1 MDENVIFYK
10 TFSIVLG
17 CYALFIM
24 FVLPII
30 HRKMRMYGD
39 RLDILKLINVVALG
53 LGFSGFMGII
63 SRGTDSMFI
72 MAVIALVLIGSSIV
86 VFREFFIYLFK

>member
-1 MDENVIFYK
+1 MDEQGVFYK

-24 FVLPII
+24 FALPIV

-39 RLDILKLINVVALG
+39 RLDILKLINVAALG
-53 LGFSGFMGII
+53 LGFSGFMGIV
-63 SRGTDSMFI
+63 SRGTDSTLI
-72 MAVIALVLIGSSIV
+72 MAVIALILIGSFIV

>member
-1 MDENVIFYK
+1 MDGNDVFYK

-63 SRGTDSMFI
+63 SRGTDSTFVMI
-72 MAVIALVLIGSSIV
+72 VIALVLTGSFAV
-86 VFREFFIYLFK
+86 VFRETFSYLFK

>member
-63 SRGTDSMFI
+63 SRGTDSTFI
-72 MAVIALVLIGSSIV
+72 MIIIALVLTGSFAV
-86 VFREFFIYLFK
+86 VFRETFSYLLK

>member
-1 MDENVIFYK
+1 MDGNDVFYK

-63 SRGTDSMFI
+63 SRGTDSTFI
-72 MAVIALVLIGSSIV
+72 MIVIALVLTGSFAV
-86 VFREFFIYLFK
+86 VFRETFSYLFK